1 MKMKIAALALLAS
14 LSAAHAQTAGFY
26 TLKDATSPQNTLLML
41 IYSNSNGK
49 SAPASV
55 SVDIY
60 GNALSGA
67 AGTSNTNGTALYVQG
82 VTSGVPIETI
92 FAAPQHVICDSGCNG
107 GGGGSSY
114 TVTYGAAIGTLGTP
128 GGFKDVSG
136 NFQSF
141 LGDTTAG
148 QWVNI
153 KGGSIANTV
162 FGATQSGTWNVGIT
176 GTPTVTI
183 GNASIAITAASLP
196 LPAGAATQT
205 TLAALLTAVG
215 SPMQAT
221 GGSVSLTGSLPAYAA
236 TPTFNLGTLGG
247 AATAANQASV
257 IGTVAGG
264 TAATNSQLIGGVY
277 NSTPITVTNAQQ
289 AALQIDANGFLK
301 VNVSAGGA
309 SGGTSSTF
317 GASFPGTGTAAG
329 MSQGGNMVAL
339 TGTSGNLNVQCA
351 NCSGSGASAL
361 DGVAFTAGSSVFA
374 PGGGIVQ
381 TTATSNPVAAGD
393 QGLFQ
398 MTANR
403 ALFTNLRNS
412 SGVEIGT
419 AAAPVQVSLANTAA
433 NGTALL
439 VTGTGGTFPIT
450 AAALPLPAGAA
461 TQTTLASILTALG
474 SPFQAGGSIGNT
486 SFGATQA
493 TAANLNATVVGT
505 GTFAVQLSGAT
516 NNINNISGTISLPT
530 GASTLAAQNVTR
542 TPVAAGTAT
551 ATNSDLIG
559 AQFLTTQPTMTNTQ
573 QASLL
578 TSARGELLVSPGVSG
593 FPVTLAST
601 TITGTVAAT
610 QSGTWNVG
618 LSAGSN
624 AIGSITNTSFAA
636 TQSGAWNVTNI
647 SGTISLPTG
656 AATSALQP
664 TNAAQGS
671 TTSGQTGLL
680 MQMAVLSSP
689 PTYTTATT
697 APATLT
703 TAGALRTDASAT
715 TQPVSAASLP
725 LPSGAATS
733 ANQATEIT
741 SLATIA
747 TNSAAP
753 LPAQSNAT
761 TNIGAVSG
769 VVNVTPTDCSGTV
782 TTGGTA
788 QSPISASATIHGF
801 TIANVDASAGS
812 GEPLWISFT
821 GTASAANGSYPLA
834 PPAATT
840 FAANGSYTTPVGFGT
855 NHAVSIFAAT
865 TGHKF
870 SCTTW

>member
-1 MKMKIAALALLAS
+1 MKMKIAALALLALVS
-14 LSAAHAQTAGFY
+14 SAHAQTPGFY
-26 TLKDATSPQNTLLML
+26 TLKDAASPQNTLLML
-41 IYSNSNGK
+41 IYSNENGK

-55 SVDIY
+55 SADSF
-60 GNALSGA
+60 GNPLSGTI
-67 AGTSNTNGTALYVQG
+67 GTSNPNGTALYVQG
-82 VTSGVPIETI
+82 VTTGVPISTI
-92 FAAPQHVICDSGCNG
+92 FASPQHVICDSGCGG

-114 TVTYGAAIGTLGTP
+114 TVTYGTPIGTLGTP
-128 GGFKDVSG
+128 GGFKDASG

-162 FGATQSGTWNVGIT
+162 FAATQSGTWNVGLT
-176 GTPTVTI
+176 GSPTVTI
-183 GNASIAITAASLP
+183 GNSSIAVTGAFFQATQPISAATLP

-215 SPMQAT
+215 TPMQAT
-221 GGSVSLTGSLPAYAA
+221 GGSVSIAGNLPAYAA
-236 TPTFNLGTLGG
+236 TPTFNLGTLNG
-247 AATAANQASV
+247 AATAANQTSV

-264 TAATNSQLIGGVY
+264 TAAANSQLIGGVF

-361 DGVAFTAGSSVFA
+361 DGAAFTAGSSVFA

-381 TTATSNPVAAGD
+381 TTATSNPVASGD

-530 GASTLAAQNVTR
+530 GASTLAAQNVTHA
-542 TPVAAGTAT
+542 PVAAGTAT

-559 AQFLTTQPTMTNTQ
+559 GQFLTTQPTMTNTQ

-610 QSGTWNVG
+610 QSGTWN
-618 LSAGSN
+618 
-624 AIGSITNTSFAA
+624 I
-636 TQSGAWNVTNI
+636 TNI
-647 SGTISLPTG
+647 SGTVSLPTG

-671 TTSGQTGLL
+671 ATAGQTGLL
-680 MQMAVLSSP
+680 MQMAVMASP

-697 APATLT
+697 APASLT

-715 TQPVSAASLP
+715 TQPVSTGDP
-725 LPSGAATS
+725 
-733 ANQATEIT
+733 
-741 SLATIA
+741 
-747 TNSAAP
+747 
-753 LPAQSNAT
+753 
-761 TNIGAVSG
+761 
-769 VVNVTPTDCSGTV
+769 CFSGTGTK
-782 TTGGTA
+782 TTT
-788 QSPISASATIHGF
+788 PISQIASSAIITGTSGKKTFICS
-801 TIANVDASAGS
+801 ILANGADAENMSLVEGTTTTTPCDTGAHALVGSTTAANGMNFQAGS
-812 GEPLWISFT
+812 GLGMGGGQATIIEATNTAADNVCLFQSGT
-821 GTASAANGSYPLA
+821 GRVAGY
-834 PPAATT
+834 
-840 FAANGSYTTPVGFGT
+840 V
-855 NHAVSIFAAT
+855 
-865 TGHKF
+865 
-870 SCTTW
+870 TWVQQ

>member
-1 MKMKIAALALLAS
+1 MKMKIAALALLALVS
-14 LSAAHAQTAGFY
+14 SAHAQTPGFY
-26 TLKDATSPQNTLLML
+26 TLKDAASPQNTLLML
-41 IYSNSNGK
+41 IYSNENGK

-55 SVDIY
+55 SADSF
-60 GNALSGA
+60 GNPLSGTI
-67 AGTSNTNGTALYVQG
+67 GTSNPNGTALYVQG
-82 VTSGVPIETI
+82 VTTGVPISTI
-92 FAAPQHVICDSGCNG
+92 FASPQHVICDSGCGG

-114 TVTYGAAIGTLGTP
+114 TVTYGTPIGTLGTP
-128 GGFKDVSG
+128 GGFKDASG

-162 FGATQSGTWNVGIT
+162 FAATQSGTWNVGLT
-176 GTPTVTI
+176 GSPTVTI
-183 GNASIAITAASLP
+183 GNSSIAVTGAFFQATQPISAATLP

-215 SPMQAT
+215 TPMQAT
-221 GGSVSLTGSLPAYAA
+221 GGSVSIAGNLPAYAA
-236 TPTFNLGTLGG
+236 TPTFNLGTLNG
-247 AATAANQASV
+247 AATAANQTSV

-264 TAATNSQLIGGVY
+264 TAAANSQLIGGVF

-361 DGVAFTAGSSVFA
+361 DGAAFTAGSSVFA

-381 TTATSNPVAAGD
+381 TTATSNPVASGD

-493 TAANLNATVVGT
+493 TASNLNATVVG
-505 GTFAVQLSGAT
+505 
-516 NNINNISGTISLPT
+516 
-530 GASTLAAQNVTR
+530 
-542 TPVAAGTAT
+542 AAG
-551 ATNSDLIG
+551 
-559 AQFLTTQPTMTNTQ
+559 
-573 QASLL
+573 
-578 TSARGELLVSPGVSG
+578 
-593 FPVTLAST
+593 
-601 TITGTVAAT
+601 AA
-610 QSGTWNVG
+610 
-618 LSAGSN
+618 L
-624 AIGSITNTSFAA
+624 
-636 TQSGAWNVTNI
+636 
-647 SGTISLPTG
+647 
-656 AATSALQP
+656 ATSALQ
-664 TNAAQGS
+664 TTGNTSLAA
-671 TTSGQTGLL
+671 
-680 MQMAVLSSP
+680 A
-689 PTYTTATT
+689 
-697 APATLT
+697 
-703 TAGALRTDASAT
+703 
-715 TQPVSAASLP
+715 AASL
-725 LPSGAATS
+725 ATIATNS
-733 ANQATEIT
+733 ATQATAANQATANT

-747 TNSAAP
+747 TNSAA
-753 LPAQSNAT
+753 
-761 TNIGAVSG
+761 AVP
-769 VVNVTPTDCSGTV
+769 VNVNGTV
-782 TTGGTA
+782 TAQTGVTPGVAQTGTIVAGNQDFTSVGGKGVPKGGVPVINGGNTYNTVAASTAATLSSTNGGTTG
-788 QSPISASATIHGF
+788 ATGDYLSHCVIQPTTTAAGTVAIADNTTTIF
-801 TIANVDASAGS
+801 T
-812 GEPLWISFT
+812 FTT
-821 GTASAANGSYPLA
+821 GTLSNLA
-834 PPAATT
+834 P
-840 FAANGSYTTPVGFGT
+840 FAIPVGA
-855 NHAVSIFAAT
+855 NSVSGAWKIT
-865 TGHKF
+865 TGANETVTCVGKF
-870 SCTTW
+870 T